1 MINFGPLLFLLYIND
16 IVNDIGAK
24 ISFFADDIG
33 LSINVENPVMVAAC
47 LNTDL
52 LKLSHWVATWL
63 VMFNPTKTK
72 SRIFSRK
79 LNKPLHPPLF
89 MEKQQIVEVES
100 HKHLGVIFSAVCTYS
115 QGARS
120 LKIDLRVRLAL
131 LNRFKPSSKLF
142 YLPFQ
147 GGSSFVDLLCFCSV
161 LCLLCLCK
169 PVLGGHTGRPKIGFP
184 DKLSLSEGFK
194 YC

>member
-1 MINFGPLLFLLYIND
+1 MINFGPLIILFYIND

-24 ISFFADDIG
+24 ISFFADDIS

-79 LNKPLHPPLF
+79 LNKPLHPLF
-89 MEKQQIVEVES
+89 
-100 HKHLGVIFSAVCTYS
+100 LWRTN
-115 QGARS
+115 
-120 LKIDLRVRLAL
+120 RL
-131 LNRFKPSSKLF
+131 
-142 YLPFQ
+142 
-147 GGSSFVDLLCFCSV
+147 
-161 LCLLCLCK
+161 
-169 PVLGGHTGRPKIGFP
+169 
-184 DKLSLSEGFK
+184 
-194 YC
+194 